1 MSDQKTAATHPPSFD
16 LPLARG
22 HKTLA
27 IGVIAMGIL
36 ISIFGTVVSQRI
48 ILQRDPQA
56 LLLTAPICIAG
67 LALIVGQYLGI
78 SRGNRTGLYVAN
90 AILLPMSTCLFFI
103 GFINPLFWLMSGVLV
118 AAAVK
123 NWDLLFAVNE
133 AERTGLVLFHRTKWT
148 LSELLGAMFV
158 LALIFGPASYIVRS
172 LDGNY

>member
-1 MSDQKTAATHPPSFD
+1 MSKQKTTATHSPSFEIT
-16 LPLARG
+16 LGRG

-27 IGVIAMGIL
+27 IGVMAMGIL
-36 ISIFGTVVSQRI
+36 IAMFGTVVSQRI
-48 ILQRDPQA
+48 IHQRDPQA

-90 AILLPMSTCLFFI
+90 AILLLMSTCLFFF
-103 GFINPLFWLMSGVLV
+103 GFINPLLWLLTGVMT

-133 AERTGLVLFHRTKWT
+133 AERTGLVVSHRTKWT
-148 LSELLGAMFV
+148 LTELLGAMFV

-172 LDGNY
+172 LDGN